1 MGRLGDAVWAS
12 PFRQKDPY
20 PVDALPTCNHA
31 LSVCSQERKCI
42 KLFEDFKLNCKVRD
56 NKCRMEDRNLC
67 HESWANLRKSPMF
80 GCICPNNNM
89 KRRCDRIFSVV
100 NHNPCVDYFLLFSGP
115 DVKNSFQTDSVL
127 SKQLTIHFP
136 SFILPPPAH
145 PTHGNSQVYD
155 TNRTQRTGT
164 VTSTGTDFHAPLEET
179 LITSLQFPEF
189 VGPAQDNTSAA
200 SFDYGIVNSVV
211 ENPLVDAVNGLEAH
225 SNTEHINVSVLNSK
239 GKQINF
245 SNISFDEDLDNKLDF
260 QNGHRKHSS
269 PSDHSRSE
277 MNEIGKTIFQ
287 STCHLAMESCN
298 NNYNCKMAM
307 APILHHCD
315 LSRCNRNSC
324 MEALQAFYRKPSFPW
339 NLEIAFCLCKKTD
352 NKQDSCMMAQ
362 QRLHPV
368 CAQRIE
374 GSSQPTCLSVAEVCR
389 EDKECRSRLE
399 YYEQSCAV
407 DSVTKKCAGPPSEC
421 RTAMLGILGTELRTT
436 CACKGTDMT
445 QLYECLGWQRLLWV
459 NPCVVESQKDFH
471 RKKAVD
477 KVLLKTTTT
486 SSTTTTTKRTP
497 YNIMEYPIEQITIL
511 SYTQASVQTRDSTVA
526 EYAVSSITPTK
537 TTTTTTTLMGT
548 TTLPP
553 KYCIFQRHD
562 FPDQYIKEGTLK
574 RIYHEDESDCSEICK
589 CGKPEELI
597 CKTMCVDRM
606 PCKSEFAFYNHA
618 APAFQAYRGRC
629 LCYSGRFICMKPV
642 PGDYNL
648 PQGIFLFLGY
658 SEADEQQLK
667 NHTEIVVQD
676 VVHALQEFILREA
689 VNGTFCA
696 LQLFNITSENVIIA
710 GKLSSEEVDYNMLS
724 PKESLAKEKTEQPCT
739 LTVDNETIDES
750 RVIAETRNEAR
761 TPQSTRPRSLQCEVK
776 EAGKHVKEALTLFQQ
791 SFAKRESQASQDDS
805 DIYALGLAKKLR
817 SFSEEERLEI
827 MYEIDGM
834 IINRRRAKQP
844 NRFTTNAFIP
854 SPQYSQCSSP
864 MSSYSEPLPRQVL
877 YRHNTQIH
885 VPNEHHTRQMYSDS
899 DSSEIHLSQNADAEA
914 G

>member
-1 MGRLGDAVWAS
+1 MYGAWSFLFLLAAVSCVAAS
-12 PFRQKDPY
+12 EFPERECCDPEYPPALPTIPSTTVITSTDRSGPNLKTAIAILNCLLARQLCFEDPSCSAILEIIPRVCGPELVACSTVTVTKCQAALRTLQAFPFFKPTCLCREPHVDPECNSFRDFLFDHPCVFVLKKEKDPY

-67 HESWANLRKSPMF
+67 HDSWANLRRSPMF

-100 NHNPCVDYFLLFSGP
+100 NHNPCV
-115 DVKNSFQTDSVL
+115 
-127 SKQLTIHFP
+127 
-136 SFILPPPAH
+136 
-145 PTHGNSQVYD
+145 
-155 TNRTQRTGT
+155 
-164 VTSTGTDFHAPLEET
+164 
-179 LITSLQFPEF
+179 
-189 VGPAQDNTSAA
+189 AQDNTSAA
-200 SFDYGIVNSVV
+200 SFDYGIANSVV

-225 SNTEHINVSVLNSK
+225 SNTDHISVSVLKSK
-239 GKQINF
+239 GKQFNF
-245 SNISFDEDLDNKLDF
+245 SNISYDEDMDNKLAF
-260 QNGHRKHSS
+260 QNGHRKYPSS
-269 PSDHSRSE
+269 TDHGRSE
-277 MNEIGKTIFQ
+277 MNEIAKTIFQ

-298 NNYNCKMAM
+298 NNYNCRMAM

-324 MEALQAFYRKPSFPW
+324 MEALQAFYRKTSFPW

-352 NKQDSCMMAQ
+352 NKQDTCMLAQ

-374 GSSQPTCLSVAEVCR
+374 GSPQPTCLSVAEVCR

-421 RTAMLGILGTELRTT
+421 RAAMLGILGTDLRTT

-459 NPCVVESQKDFH
+459 NPCVVEAQKDFH
-471 RKKAVD
+471 RKKAEERAV
-477 KVLLKTTTT
+477 VETTVP
-486 SSTTTTTKRTP
+486 TTTTTTRHTP
-497 YNIMEYPIEQITIL
+497 AHNIMEYPMEQITVV
-511 SYTQASVQTRDSTVA
+511 SYTQASVQTRGSTAA
-526 EYAVSSITPTK
+526 EYVAPPIAP
-537 TTTTTTTLMGT
+537 TTTTTTTTTTRTTTTTIGT
-548 TTLPP
+548 TTVPP
-553 KYCIFQRHD
+553 RYCIFQRHD

-589 CGKPEELI
+589 CGKPEELV

-629 LCYSGRFICMKPV
+629 LCYSGRFICMKPA

-658 SEADEQQLK
+658 SEVDEQQLK

-689 VNGTFCA
+689 VNGTLCA
-696 LQLFNITSENVIIA
+696 LQLYNVTTENVIIA
-710 GKLSSEEVDYNMLS
+710 GKLSSDEVDYNMLS
-724 PKESLAKEKTEQPCT
+724 PKESLAKEKEECAELLELVSERINSHNPDFSSHLLLSIFKMAEVEIIQI
-739 LTVDNETIDES
+739 ETNSASDSI
-750 RVIAETRNEAR
+750 
-761 TPQSTRPRSLQCEVK
+761 RSKLY
-776 EAGKHVKEALTLFQQ
+776 LILI
-791 SFAKRESQASQDDS
+791 SQISL
-805 DIYALGLAKKLR
+805 IVL
-817 SFSEEERLEI
+817 ERLAV
-827 MYEIDGM
+827 
-834 IINRRRAKQP
+834 R
-844 NRFTTNAFIP
+844 
-854 SPQYSQCSSP
+854 
-864 MSSYSEPLPRQVL
+864 
-877 YRHNTQIH
+877 
-885 VPNEHHTRQMYSDS
+885 
-899 DSSEIHLSQNADAEA
+899 LS
-914 G
+914 